1 MDVKKR
7 KRMIKKKEENSN
19 KILKELK
26 EHAPFT
32 FLATLIAILLVI
44 TIKFFLSENVPD
56 SWFHIMHPGHVF
68 VSALVSAAI
77 FYKYKRKII
86 SSLIVGVLLS
96 VIVGSTSDI
105 LIPWLGG
112 TIFRLE
118 TSFHLPL
125 IEETFLIISTA
136 LLGSILGIITKIS
149 KQPHFLHVFLSVF
162 ASLFY
167 LTTFSH
173 DLNYP
178 EFIIMTIIVFIAVL
192 IPCCMSD
199 IVLPVLLSKTKRNS
213 KIPRTRLKNLKKG
226 KKKKK

>member
-1 MDVKKR
+1 MTSD
-7 KRMIKKKEENSN
+7 

-32 FLATLIAILLVI
+32 FFATLIAVFLIVI
-44 TIKFFLSENVPD
+44 IKFYFLKDIPE

-77 FYKYKRKII
+77 FYKYKKNIFY
-86 SSLIVGVLLS
+86 SLIIGISIS
-96 VIVGSTSDI
+96 VIIGSTSDI

-112 TIFRLE
+112 IIFNLE

-149 KQPHFLHVFLSVF
+149 KEPHFLHVFISVF

-167 LTTFSH
+167 LTSFSH
-173 DLNYP
+173 NLSYI
-178 EFIIMTIIVFIAVL
+178 EFILMILIVFVAVL

-199 IVLPVLLSKTKRNS
+199 IVFPVLLSKTKHSHHKNSHSHKNS
-213 KIPRTRLKNLKKG
+213 KNN